1 MTERRVFSYYPGAM
15 HTFSIVL
22 FVIAGLAAAGLL
34 YELAVERRRASFR
47 ERNRR
52 DWERL
57 TTHTLDHP
65 HGKK

>member
-1 MTERRVFSYYPGAM
+1 M